1 MKTCYNC
8 FHESEDSASRCGYCG
23 YSLNNDQ
30 DEKFLQA
37 LPPGSVLNGRYITG
51 RVLGQGGFGITYIA
65 QDYNTRELAAIKEYF
80 PSALATRT
88 GSRSVMAYSSFNK
101 DSFSFGKEQ
110 FLKEAKTLSQFSNH
124 PNIVKIYKFFEENGT
139 AYFVMEYLKGDSLK
153 GYVRK
158 KGGRLSW
165 QDTLNILLPVM
176 KALEDV
182 HRKGIIHR
190 DISPDNIAMA
200 DDGKVKLLDFG
211 AARYSMGERS
221 QSLSVV
227 LKHGF
232 APVEQYY
239 SHGRQGAW
247 TDVYAMAATFYNV
260 LTGRMVP
267 SSIDRILDDCL
278 ILPSTLGISIP
289 AYAEAALAKALAVRR
304 EDRFQTMEEFEAAL
318 SPRIVDPPPP
328 PPPPPP
334 KKVISGKMIGLIA
347 AALLLLVCVYFFFG
361 RKHTSD
367 DVAAETEMVDR
378 SGAGTEN
385 RNGEETETPAA
396 AEAETETDTISGS
409 GTDNR
414 LSDDSV
420 TLTDSWEQIIAA
432 GRDGT
437 YREKYRIGDTKE
449 LDLGQ
454 EGIITMKLAALD
466 EDELADGS
474 GKAPMTWI
482 AEQSLDT
489 QHYMNSVDTNAGGW
503 EHSEMRAWLREYLQP
518 LLPPEIQE
526 GVSEVLKYSN
536 SYEQK
541 KTVASKDTLWIPS
554 ARELNETG
562 GSFAVNESEGV
573 IYDCIFSDDAS
584 RVRWSKDNNAKAWW
598 LRTDGSDGECFH
610 GVTFEGW
617 IYSAG
622 KASEDNGVVLGF
634 CLGRPA
640 ESSSSLV
647 SNKEK
652 PDSSPGKTWQT
663 NILMEDPVVDV
674 FDYDGAK
681 VSKAFSGPVTREEVG
696 TVTFLDT
703 LSGQPSDSWDVSAK
717 KDRSVMAWAEKKGD
731 YYDLFI
737 AGEGGVL
744 APENCGSMFYAYI
757 NLKVLNFGKAFHTEQ
772 TVDME
777 YMFAGC
783 HSLTDLDLSG
793 FDTSKVTDMGSMFSL
808 CSDLRTLDV
817 LGFDTSN
824 VTDLSFMFNDCDKL
838 KSIDLKNFN
847 TSKVTTMAYM
857 FYGCFS
863 LTNLDLS
870 GFDTSKVTDMGSM
883 FTLCKELTALDV
895 SGFDTS
901 NVNDMDFMFSYC
913 EKLKSIDLKNFNTSK
928 AETMAYM
935 FKNCSGLQAVDL
947 SSFDLSNVRN
957 MQHMFENCESLEDLN
972 LEGWDTTSIKDINKE
987 GMFDGTK
994 WSDDPPF

>member
-1 MKTCYNC
+1 
-8 FHESEDSASRCGYCG
+8 
-23 YSLNNDQ
+23 
-30 DEKFLQA
+30 
-37 LPPGSVLNGRYITG
+37 
-51 RVLGQGGFGITYIA
+51 
-65 QDYNTRELAAIKEYF
+65 
-80 PSALATRT
+80 
-88 GSRSVMAYSSFNK
+88 
-101 DSFSFGKEQ
+101 
-110 FLKEAKTLSQFSNH
+110 
-124 PNIVKIYKFFEENGT
+124 
-139 AYFVMEYLKGDSLK
+139 
-153 GYVRK
+153 
-158 KGGRLSW
+158 
-165 QDTLNILLPVM
+165 
-176 KALEDV
+176 
-182 HRKGIIHR
+182 
-190 DISPDNIAMA
+190 
-200 DDGKVKLLDFG
+200 
-211 AARYSMGERS
+211 
-221 QSLSVV
+221 
-227 LKHGF
+227 
-232 APVEQYY
+232 
-239 SHGRQGAW
+239 
-247 TDVYAMAATFYNV
+247 
-260 LTGRMVP
+260 
-267 SSIDRILDDCL
+267 
-278 ILPSTLGISIP
+278 
-289 AYAEAALAKALAVRR
+289 
-304 EDRFQTMEEFEAAL
+304 
-318 SPRIVDPPPP
+318 
-328 PPPPPP
+328 
-334 KKVISGKMIGLIA
+334 
-347 AALLLLVCVYFFFG
+347 
-361 RKHTSD
+361 
-367 DVAAETEMVDR
+367 
-378 SGAGTEN
+378 
-385 RNGEETETPAA
+385 
-396 AEAETETDTISGS
+396 
-409 GTDNR
+409 
-414 LSDDSV
+414 
-420 TLTDSWEQIIAA
+420 
-432 GRDGT
+432 
-437 YREKYRIGDTKE
+437 
-449 LDLGQ
+449 
-454 EGIITMKLAALD
+454 MKLAALD

-652 PDSSPGKTWQT
+652 PDSSPGKAWQT

-696 TVTFLDT
+696 TITFLDT

-744 APENCGSMFYAYI
+744 APENCGSMFYAYE

-777 YMFAGC
+777 YMFDDC
-783 HSLTDLDLSG
+783 HSLTD
-793 FDTSKVTDMGSMFSL
+793 
-808 CSDLRTLDV
+808 
-817 LGFDTSN
+817 
-824 VTDLSFMFNDCDKL
+824 
-838 KSIDLKNFN
+838 
-847 TSKVTTMAYM
+847 
-857 FYGCFS
+857 
-863 LTNLDLS
+863 LDLS

-947 SSFDLSNVRN
+947 SCFDLSNVRN